1 MEKFRFLRNY
11 RDYKIGT
18 TYDNVDLKDEEI
30 TSLEKNGTIVKVKIA
45 NDEILPKK
53 VTVALIKESYPKV
66 YEQIIKEG
74 KDSRNDEVMALN
86 KSLEEVTVELEA
98 LKKGS
103 E

>member
-1 MEKFRFLRNY
+1 MEKIRFLRNY
-11 RDYKIGT
+11 GDYKIGT
-18 TYDNVDLKDEEI
+18 TYDNADLKDEEI

-53 VTVALIKESYPKV
+53 VTVTLIKESYSKV
-66 YEQIIKEG
+66 YEQIIKDG
-74 KDSRNDEVMALN
+74 KDSRNEEVEALN
-86 KSLEEVTVELEA
+86 KRIEDLTIELET